1 MINFKK
7 IKKMN
12 LNNLNLA
19 ELNAQEVQNI
29 DGGDRSP
36 LTIGVEIGVGICF
49 GLVGIVVFEV
59 AYNLNR

>member
-1 MINFKK
+1 
-7 IKKMN
+7 MN